1 MTHPALEATA
11 AALETPSGK
20 GAKDENFP
28 VGSWLLPAALRPH
41 VAAFYAFVRAAD
53 DIADNPDLTPADKL
67 ARLGR
72 LEAALTGPPGL
83 AARLPKAQA
92 LRASL
97 AATGVSPRH
106 ALDLLAAFKRDATK
120 LRYHDFP
127 DLLSY
132 CALSASPVG
141 RYLLDLHGEASELY
155 RFADPLCDALQLLN
169 HLQDCQDDYRALDR
183 VYLPLDSFAAAGIG
197 VEALDGDATSPA
209 LRQVFDRVL
218 DGVDELLSTA
228 GELPRALRSR
238 RLAAESAVILEIA
251 RRLAAEL
258 RRRDPLAER
267 IELGRARFLLSGVQG
282 VGRMVW
288 VRRTSGSAR
297 GRERTAM
304 SRGSGERSAR
314 RLMPV
319 RPEIGAA
326 EMHVRDV
333 VLGSGTSFYWGMRL
347 LPDAKRKAMYAI
359 YAFCREVDDV
369 ADGNAPVAAKLEALA
384 GWRREID
391 ALFAGTPSRPTA
403 LALLDPIA
411 RFDLPAA
418 EFHAM
423 IDGMEMDAAGTMRAP
438 PLRDLMRYCRC
449 VAGAVGL
456 LSIRVFGADGEH
468 ARRGAL
474 ALGEALQLT
483 NILRDLSEDAARG
496 RLYLPRELLQ
506 QHRVAHA
513 DPASAL
519 DDPGLANVCDALA
532 LRAQARFA
540 DAERHFRRG
549 DRRQLRPALI
559 MMHVYRRTL
568 DRLIARGWRR
578 LDDPVRLAKPERLWL
593 ALRYGL
599 L

>member
-1 MTHPALEATA
+1 MTHPALKNKV

-28 VGSWLLPAALRPH
+28 VGSWLLPAPLRPH

-155 RFADPLCDALQLLN
+155 RFSDPLCDALQLLN

-197 VEALDGDATSPA
+197 VEALDLNATSPA
-209 LRQVFDRVL
+209 LRQVLDRVL

-238 RLAAESAVILEIA
+238 RLAAEAAVILEIA

-267 IELGRARFLLSGVQG
+267 VELDRARFLLSGLQG
-282 VGRMVW
+282 IGRMVW
-288 VRRTSGSAR
+288 VRHRPRSAR
-297 GRERTAM
+297 GRRHSAG
-304 SRGSGERSAR
+304 SRSTGAR
-314 RLMPV
+314 RPSAGAT
-319 RPEIGAA
+319 RDRRRGAA
-326 EMHVRDV
+326 RPRRGARLRHLVLLGHAPAARSQAQGHVRD
-333 VLGSGTSFYWGMRL
+333 LC
-347 LPDAKRKAMYAI
+347 I
-359 YAFCREVDDV
+359 
-369 ADGNAPVAAKLEALA
+369 
-384 GWRREID
+384 
-391 ALFAGTPSRPTA
+391 
-403 LALLDPIA
+403 
-411 RFDLPAA
+411 
-418 EFHAM
+418 
-423 IDGMEMDAAGTMRAP
+423 
-438 PLRDLMRYCRC
+438 
-449 VAGAVGL
+449 
-456 LSIRVFGADGEH
+456 LS
-468 ARRGAL
+468 
-474 ALGEALQLT
+474 
-483 NILRDLSEDAARG
+483 
-496 RLYLPRELLQ
+496 
-506 QHRVAHA
+506 
-513 DPASAL
+513 
-519 DDPGLANVCDALA
+519 
-532 LRAQARFA
+532 
-540 DAERHFRRG
+540 
-549 DRRQLRPALI
+549 
-559 MMHVYRRTL
+559 
-568 DRLIARGWRR
+568 
-578 LDDPVRLAKPERLWL
+578 
-593 ALRYGL
+593 
-599 L
+599 

>member
-1 MTHPALEATA
+1 MTHRALEDKV

-28 VGSWLLPAALRPH
+28 VGSWLLPAPLRPH

-97 AATGVSPRH
+97 AAMAVSPRH

-120 LRYHDFP
+120 LRYHDFS

-169 HLQDCQDDYRALDR
+169 HLQDCQDDYRRLDR

-197 VEALDGDATSPA
+197 VEALDLDATSPA
-209 LRQVFDRVL
+209 LRQVLDRVL

-228 GELPRALRSR
+228 GELPRVLRSP
-238 RLAAESAVILEIA
+238 RLAAEAAVILEIA

-267 IELGRARFLLSGVQG
+267 VELDRARFLLSGLQG

-288 VRRTSGSAR
+288 VRHRPGSAG
-297 GRERTAM
+297 GRRHSAG
-304 SRGSGERSAR
+304 SRGTGERSPGIPTSAGF
-314 RLMPV
+314 
-319 RPEIGAA
+319 EIGAA

-347 LPDAKRKAMYAI
+347 LPAAKRKAMYAI

-391 ALFAGTPSRPTA
+391 ALYAETPSRPTA

-411 RFDLPAA
+411 RFDLPIA

-456 LSIRVFGADGEH
+456 LSIRVFGADSEQI
-468 ARRGAL
+468 RRGAL

-506 QHRVAHA
+506 QHRVAYT
-513 DPASAL
+513 DPTSAL
-519 DDPGLANVCDALA
+519 DDPGLAPVCDALA

-540 DAERHFRRG
+540 DAERHFGRG

-568 DRLIARGWRR
+568 DRLIARGWRQ
-578 LDDPVRLAKPERLWL
+578 LDDPVRLARPERLWL

>member
-1 MTHPALEATA
+1 M
-11 AALETPSGK
+11 
-20 GAKDENFP
+20 
-28 VGSWLLPAALRPH
+28 
-41 VAAFYAFVRAAD
+41 RAAD

-155 RFADPLCDALQLLN
+155 RFSDPLCDALQLLN

-197 VEALDGDATSPA
+197 VEALDWDATSPA
-209 LRQVFDRVL
+209 LRQVLDRVL

-267 IELGRARFLLSGVQG
+267 VELDRARFLLSGLQG
-282 VGRMVW
+282 VGRMV
-288 VRRTSGSAR
+288 VGATSTTQRAGAGAHRDEPGHRRAQRAQTDAG
-297 GRERTAM
+297 
-304 SRGSGERSAR
+304 
-314 RLMPV
+314 

-347 LPDAKRKAMYAI
+347 LPAAKRKAMYAI

-391 ALFAGTPSRPTA
+391 ALYAGTPSRPTA

-411 RFDLPAA
+411 RFDLPIA

-456 LSIRVFGADGEH
+456 LSIRVFGADSEQI
-468 ARRGAL
+468 RRGAL

-506 QHRVAHA
+506 QHRVAYT
-513 DPASAL
+513 DPTSAL
-519 DDPGLANVCDALA
+519 DDPGLAPVCDALA

-540 DAERHFRRG
+540 DAERHFGHG

-568 DRLIARGWRR
+568 DRLIARGWRQ
-578 LDDPVRLAKPERLWL
+578 LDDPVRLARPERLWL